1 MAQTEEG
8 SLKAQTEEGSLKVI
22 KPIIKTF
29 SAHSAW
35 WPCTHLLT

>member
-8 SLKAQTEEGSLKVI
+8 SLKAQTEEGSLKVK

-29 SAHSAW
+29 SADSAW
-35 WPCTHLLT
+35 WPCIHLLT